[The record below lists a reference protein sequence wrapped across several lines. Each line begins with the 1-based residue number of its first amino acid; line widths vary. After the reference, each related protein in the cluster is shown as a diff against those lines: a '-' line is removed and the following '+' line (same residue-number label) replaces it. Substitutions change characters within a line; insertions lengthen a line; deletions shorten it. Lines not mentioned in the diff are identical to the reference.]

1 MLIVRVVVSFV
12 LELNYKILLR
22 MKELTAQ
29 KNYNPTLEVIVT
41 YNLHNVE

>member
-1 MLIVRVVVSFV
+1 
-12 LELNYKILLR
+12 

-29 KNYNPTLEVIVT
+29 KNYYPTLEVIVS